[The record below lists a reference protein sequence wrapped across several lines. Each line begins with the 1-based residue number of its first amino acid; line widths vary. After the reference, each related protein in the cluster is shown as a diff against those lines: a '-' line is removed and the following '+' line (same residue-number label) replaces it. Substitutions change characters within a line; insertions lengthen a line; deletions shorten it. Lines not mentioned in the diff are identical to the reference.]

1 MNNYD
6 YPAGADN
13 SSAPWNEP
21 ADLPEKEIEVTVS
34 ITMSKTFTIKVND
47 YVIEKYADEDGC
59 SNYYDYSKCN
69 LEKAVREQIYLP
81 DEAYRFYD
89 KNQIIKQDLSGWNT
103 DDFVVNID

>member
-13 SSAPWNEP
+13 DSAPWNEP
-21 ADLPEKEIEVTVS
+21 EDLPEKEIEVTVS

-47 YVIEKYADEDGC
+47 YTIEKYVDEDGC
-59 SNYYDYSKCN
+59 SDYYDYSECN
-69 LEKAVREQIYLP
+69 LERAVREQVYLP

-89 KNQIIKQDLSGWNT
+89 KNQMIKQDLSGWST